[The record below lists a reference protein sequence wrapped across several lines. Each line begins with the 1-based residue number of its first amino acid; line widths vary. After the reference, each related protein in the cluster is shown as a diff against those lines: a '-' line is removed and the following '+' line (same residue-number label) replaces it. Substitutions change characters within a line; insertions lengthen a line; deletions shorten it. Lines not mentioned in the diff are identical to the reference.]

1 MTLRTASMTITRFVC
16 LFCML
21 TLLIGCSSRYRL
33 DLHLTSEGYRKKVKV
48 EEATFL
54 YDTALNDP
62 YARQKTITG
71 DASTLIVTTGTRR
84 QQPDDKRVFALGFDE
99 YLRCRLYLQL
109 PPMPVAGT
117 VELPG
122 NSFVHLLGRFDV
134 AAESKIFLPESGTFV
149 VDSITSKHLFVTI
162 HALYRNDSGA
172 PLQYDG
178 QFKVRKR

>member
-1 MTLRTASMTITRFVC
+1 MTLRTASMTITRFVS

-33 DLHLTSEGYRKKVKV
+33 DLYLTSEGYRKKVKV
-48 EEATFL
+48 EDATFL

-71 DASTLIVTTGTRR
+71 DASTLIITTGTRR
-84 QQPDDKRVFALGFDE
+84 QQTDDKRVFALGFDE

-122 NSFVHLLGRFDV
+122 IRTEPRLH
-134 AAESKIFLPESGTFV
+134 P
-149 VDSITSKHLFVTI
+149 ITSKHLFGTI

-172 PLQYDG
+172 PIQFDG

>member
-1 MTLRTASMTITRFVC
+1 MILRTASMTITRFVC
-16 LFCML
+16 LLCTL
-21 TLLIGCSSRYRL
+21 TLLIGCASRYRL
-33 DLHLTSEGYRKKVKV
+33 DLYLTSEGYRKKIKV
-48 EEATFL
+48 EEASFL

-62 YARQKTITG
+62 YARRKTIPGEAATVV
-71 DASTLIVTTGTRR
+71 VTTGTRW

-134 AAESKIFLPESGTFV
+134 ATESKIFLPESGAFV
-149 VDSITSKHLFVTI
+149 VDSITSKHLFGTI
-162 HALYRNDSGA
+162 HGLYQNDSGA
-172 PLQYDG
+172 PIQFDG
-178 QFKVRKR
+178 QLKIRKR